1 MWPWF
6 NCKFLP
12 IIQKQIGQTQ
22 PCGNSKQL
30 NSSKSQNSDVLSSQH
45 FSMLSTSKYMYSN
58 HQVPG
63 SSFEFCLGKT
73 YFLWVK
79 RILPMIYISEYSWI
93 WICRVPATPPAPLI
107 ALLPPSSPV
116 FRFGCRLLLLSSQQ
130 ALKASPFTTGIINI
144 ICRYGNLHFS
154 NLSLG
159 PFCMQSNSKSDQKVW
174 ETIQN

>member
-6 NCKFLP
+6 HCKFLP
-12 IIQKQIGQTQ
+12 PNNTTAIGQIQ

-30 NSSKSQNSDVLSSQH
+30 SSRKSQNRNCLKAWQRQSINPAIVQFPTTHLNSAWEKPI
-45 FSMLSTSKYMYSN
+45 FSEWKGFYPWSTYLN
-58 HQVPG
+58 IR
-63 SSFEFCLGKT
+63 E
-73 YFLWVK
+73 
-79 RILPMIYISEYSWI
+79 SEYAAS
-93 WICRVPATPPAPLI
+93 PPLHPRHWLRSSPLI
-107 ALLPPSSPV
+107 PPV

-159 PFCMQSNSKSDQKVW
+159 AFCMQSNSKSDQKVW